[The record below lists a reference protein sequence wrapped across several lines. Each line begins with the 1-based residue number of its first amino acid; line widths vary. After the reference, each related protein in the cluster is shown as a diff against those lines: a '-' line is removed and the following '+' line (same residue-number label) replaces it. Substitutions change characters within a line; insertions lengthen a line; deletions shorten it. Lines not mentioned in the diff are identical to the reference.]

1 MIFVIT
7 FHQRSYLNE
16 HKNLQACINTAVL
29 QHSLGRKIAPSLK
42 IWTKQNFFQMHKIN
56 VWMKPKNTVR
66 VSVCVER
73 EREREWQT
81 DRDRQTDRETE
92 TYRQTDRQADR
103 EREGQPDRQRQ
114 RHRERQRQTGR
125 QSGRQTETERDRQTE
140 RQKNK
145 VLSSLWMPWEL
156 RKEKETAYR
165 FRHMCN
171 TSTAQQCQTR
181 VQMPHSNSNKRP
193 QAVELW
199 KYWQRM
205 VTTNTHF
212 EHVHY
217 SEDNQGPAH
226 EPECT
231 TQTITITQLGKEDT

>member
-1 MIFVIT
+1 M
-7 FHQRSYLNE
+7 
-16 HKNLQACINTAVL
+16 C
-29 QHSLGRKIAPSLK
+29 
-42 IWTKQNFFQMHKIN
+42 
-56 VWMKPKNTVR
+56 VWK
-66 VSVCVER
+66 ER
-73 EREREWQT
+73 ESEN
-81 DRDRQTDRETE
+81 DRQTDSDGQTERETE
-92 TYRQTDRQADR
+92 TYRQADR
-103 EREGQPDRQRQ
+103 ERGGQPDRQ
-114 RHRERQRQTGR
+114 RERQRQTGR
-125 QSGRQTETERDRQTE
+125 QSGRQTETERDRQTD

-165 FRHMCN
+165 FRHIMCN

-181 VQMPHSNSNKRP
+181 VQMPHSNSYKTP

-199 KYWQRM
+199 KYWRRM

-212 EHVHY
+212 EDVHY